1 METIAVKIPDQGRL
15 KLSDK
20 QVEKII
26 SSQEQI
32 NEGLFV
38 KQTELGDEINKWL
51 EE

>member
-1 METIAVKIPDQGRL
+1 M
-15 KLSDK
+15 LSPE
-20 QVEKII
+20 QQEEIN

-38 KQTELGDEINKWL
+38 KQTELEDEINKWL